1 MTKMLPSWRSRA
13 RSGVSMIEVGML
25 VLFLV
30 TMRRMMVIICC
41 LLFGMILVLDVEWF
55 MWRW

>member
-1 MTKMLPSWRSRA
+1 
-13 RSGVSMIEVGML
+13 ML